1 MTLHQ
6 ALSIMLSH
14 TAIKANTMAT
24 AGYSDSD
31 YDVMENYLTVTTQLL
46 TADYEEDPSLLPTAS
61 EAPWCPEEV
70 INFLKEHEE

>member
-1 MTLHQ
+1 MNTRE
-6 ALSIMLSH
+6 ALMVMLTH
-14 TAIKANTMAT
+14 TATKAKGMTE
-24 AGYSDSD
+24 GYSDSD